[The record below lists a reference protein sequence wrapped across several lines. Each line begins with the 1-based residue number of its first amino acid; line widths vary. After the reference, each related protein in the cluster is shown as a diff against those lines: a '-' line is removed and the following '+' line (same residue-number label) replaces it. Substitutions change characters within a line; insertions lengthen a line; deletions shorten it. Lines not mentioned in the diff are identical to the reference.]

1 MRAVR
6 DAMVCSPPLT
16 FEKSQIDE
24 LVRILRQALDL
35 TAKDLG
41 IG

>member
-6 DAMVCSPPLT
+6 DAMICSPPLT
-16 FEKSQIDE
+16 FEKEHVDE
-24 LVRILRQALDL
+24 MIRIARHALDL

-41 IG
+41 VM